1 MELITMQKKK
11 ALGRGLDA
19 ILVDIYTP
27 ETEENKQGV
36 TMVRI
41 NEVEP
46 NVNQPRKAFDPSE
59 LEMLAESINQYGMIQ
74 PITVRAVDGMYQIIT
89 GERRWRAA
97 RMAGLSEVPVII
109 ITADDKKVAELALVE
124 NIQRSDLNPIEEAM
138 GFAALIEEYGLTQ
151 EEAAKRIGKSRS
163 AVTNILRLLNLPE
176 SVRKMIESGE
186 LSTGHA
192 KVLLGM
198 SDSASIEKAALQ
210 IIARGL
216 SVRDTEKLVKTM
228 EEAAA
233 KKTEEK
239 IVHDVDHTRALELLV
254 QKQLGRTIKINESGK
269 KRSITIGYSDN
280 EDLDKL
286 LTILCGESFLDN
298 I

>member
-1 MELITMQKKK
+1 MQKKK

-27 ETEENKQGV
+27 EAEENKQGV

-46 NVNQPRKAFDPSE
+46 NANQPRKVFDPSE
-59 LEMLAESINQYGMIQ
+59 LETLAESINQYGMIQ
-74 PITVRAVDGMYQIIT
+74 PITVRTVDGMYQIIT

-176 SVRKMIESGE
+176 SVKKMIESGE

-198 SDSASIEKAALQ
+198 SDSAAIEKAALQ
-210 IIARGL
+210 IVTRGL

-228 EEAAA
+228 EETATQ
-233 KKTEEK
+233 KTEEK

-254 QKQLGRTIKINESGK
+254 QKQLGRTVKINESKK

>member
-1 MELITMQKKK
+1 MQKKK

-19 ILVDIYTP
+19 ILVDIYAP
-27 ETEENKQGV
+27 ETEENKQGI
-36 TMVRI
+36 TMIRI

-46 NVNQPRKAFDPSE
+46 NANQPRKAFDPSE
-59 LEMLAESINQYGMIQ
+59 LETLAESINQYGMIQ
-74 PITVRAVDGMYQIIT
+74 PITVRSVDGMYQIIT

-176 SVRKMIESGE
+176 SVRKMIETGE

-210 IIARGL
+210 IVARGL

-228 EEAAA
+228 EEATIQ
-233 KKTEEK
+233 KEEEK

-254 QKQLGRTIKINESGK
+254 QKQLGRTVKINESGK

>member
-1 MELITMQKKK
+1 MQKKK

-19 ILVDIYTP
+19 ILVDIYAP
-27 ETEENKQGV
+27 ETEEKNQGV

-41 NEVEP
+41 GEIEP
-46 NVNQPRKAFDPSE
+46 NANQPRKAFDPAE
-59 LEMLAESINQYGMIQ
+59 LELLAESINQYGMIQ
-74 PITVRAVDGMYQIIT
+74 PITVRSMDGMYQIIT

-109 ITADDKKVAELALVE
+109 ISADDKKVAELALVE

-138 GFAALIEEYGLTQ
+138 GFAALIEEHGLTQ

-176 SVRKMIESGE
+176 SVRKMIENGE
-186 LSTGHA
+186 LSAGHA

-210 IIARGL
+210 IVSRDL
-216 SVRDTEKLVKTM
+216 SVRETEKLVKTM
-228 EEAAA
+228 EEASMQ
-233 KKTEEK
+233 KEEEK
-239 IVHDVDHTRALELLV
+239 VVHDVDHTRELELLV
-254 QKQLGRTIKINESGK
+254 QKQLGRTIKINEKGK

-286 LTILCGESFLDN
+286 LTILCGESFLDS

>member
-1 MELITMQKKK
+1 MELKMQKKK

-27 ETEENKQGV
+27 EASESTQGV

-46 NVNQPRKAFDPSE
+46 NINQPRKVFDPTE
-59 LEMLAESINQYGMIQ
+59 LETLAESINQYGMIQ
-74 PITVRAVDGMYQIIT
+74 PITVRSVDGMYQIIT

-97 RMAGLSEVPVII
+97 RMAGLSEVPVLV
-109 ITADDKKVAELALVE
+109 ITADDKKAAELALVE
-124 NIQRSDLNPIEEAM
+124 NIQRSDLNPIEEAL
-138 GFAALIEEYGLTQ
+138 GFTALIEEHGLTQ

-163 AVTNILRLLNLPE
+163 AVTNSLRLLNLPE
-176 SVRKMIESGE
+176 SVRKMIENGE

-198 SDSASIEKAALQ
+198 TSSDMIEKAALQ
-210 IIARGL
+210 ITTRDL
-216 SVRDTEKLVKTM
+216 SVRDTEKLVKMM
-228 EEAAA
+228 EEAAN
-233 KKTEEK
+233 KPEEDQ
-239 IVHDVDHTRALELLV
+239 IVRDVDHTRSLELLI
-254 QKQLGRTIKINESGK
+254 QKKLGRTIKINEKGK
-269 KRSITIGYSDN
+269 KSTITIGYSDN
-280 EDLDKL
+280 EDLEKL
-286 LTILCGESFLDN
+286 LVILCGDSFLDT

>member
-1 MELITMQKKK
+1 MQKKK

-27 ETEENKQGV
+27 ETDETTQGV

-46 NVNQPRKAFDPSE
+46 NANQPRKIFESTE
-59 LEMLAESINQYGMIQ
+59 LEALAESINQHGMIQ
-74 PITVRAVDGMYQIIT
+74 PITVRAMDGMYQIIT

-109 ITADDKKVAELALVE
+109 ITADDKKAAELALVE
-124 NIQRSDLNPIEEAM
+124 NIQRSDLNPIEEAK
-138 GFAALIEEYGLTQ
+138 GFSALIEEYGLTQ

-163 AVTNILRLLNLPE
+163 AVTNLLRLLNLPE
-176 SVRKMIESGE
+176 SVRNMIENGE
-186 LSTGHA
+186 LSMGHA

-198 SDSASIEKAALQ
+198 TSPEAMEKAATQ
-210 IIARGL
+210 IISRDL
-216 SVRDTEKLVKTM
+216 SVRETEKLVKMM
-228 EEAAA
+228 EESAS
-233 KKTEEK
+233 KKEEK

-254 QKQLGRTIKINESGK
+254 QEKLGRTIKISEKGK

-280 EDLDKL
+280 EDLEKL
-286 LTILCGESFLDN
+286 LIILCGESFLDS

>member
-1 MELITMQKKK
+1 MQKKK

-46 NVNQPRKAFDPSE
+46 NINQPRKAFDPSE

-239 IVHDVDHTRALELLV
+239 IVHDIDHTRALELLV

>member
-1 MELITMQKKK
+1 MQKKK

-19 ILVDIYTP
+19 ILVDAYIP
-27 ETEENKQGV
+27 ETSDNNQGV

-41 NEVEP
+41 SEVEP
-46 NVNQPRKAFDPSE
+46 NAAQPRKAFDPAE
-59 LEMLAESINQYGMIQ
+59 LEALAESLNQYGMIQ
-74 PITVRAVDGMYQIIT
+74 PITVRMIDGMYQIIT

-97 RMAGLSEVPVII
+97 RMAGLSEVPVIV
-109 ITADDKKVAELALVE
+109 ITADDKKAAELALVE

-163 AVTNILRLLNLPE
+163 AVTNSLRLLNLPE
-176 SVRKMIESGE
+176 SVRKMIENGD

-198 SDSASIEKAALQ
+198 PNSEMIERAALQ
-210 IIARGL
+210 ITTRDL
-216 SVRDTEKLVKTM
+216 SVRETEKLVQM
-228 EEAAA
+228 MLDAEN

-239 IVHDVDHTRALELLV
+239 IVRDVDHTRSLELLV
-254 QKQLGRTIKINESGK
+254 QKKLGRTIKINEKGK
-269 KRSITIGYSDN
+269 KSTITIGYSDN
-280 EDLDKL
+280 EDLEKL
-286 LTILCGESFLDN
+286 LIMLCGESFLEN
-298 I
+298 L

>member
-1 MELITMQKKK
+1 
-11 ALGRGLDA
+11 
-19 ILVDIYTP
+19 
-27 ETEENKQGV
+27 
-36 TMVRI
+36 
-41 NEVEP
+41 
-46 NVNQPRKAFDPSE
+46 
-59 LEMLAESINQYGMIQ
+59 
-74 PITVRAVDGMYQIIT
+74 
-89 GERRWRAA
+89 
-97 RMAGLSEVPVII
+97 MAGLSEVPVII
-109 ITADDKKVAELALVE
+109 ISADDKKVAELALVE

-138 GFAALIEEYGLTQ
+138 GFSALIEEYGLTQ

-176 SVRKMIESGE
+176 SVRKMIENGE

-198 SDSASIEKAALQ
+198 SNAAAIEKAALQ
-210 IIARGL
+210 IVSRGL

-228 EEAAA
+228 EETVT
-233 KKTEEK
+233 KKEEEK
-239 IVHDVDHTRALELLV
+239 IVHDVDHTRTLELLV
-254 QKQLGRTIKINESGK
+254 QKQLGRTIKINETGK

-286 LTILCGESFLDN
+286 LTILCGESFLNN

>member
-1 MELITMQKKK
+1 MQKKK

-27 ETEENKQGV
+27 EASESTQGV

-46 NVNQPRKAFDPSE
+46 NINQPRKVFDPTE
-59 LEMLAESINQYGMIQ
+59 LETLAESINQYGMIQ
-74 PITVRAVDGMYQIIT
+74 PITVRSVDGMYQIIT

-97 RMAGLSEVPVII
+97 RMAGLSEVPVLV
-109 ITADDKKVAELALVE
+109 ITADDKKAAELALVE
-124 NIQRSDLNPIEEAM
+124 NIQRSDLNPIEEAL
-138 GFAALIEEYGLTQ
+138 GFTALIEEHGLTQ

-163 AVTNILRLLNLPE
+163 AVTNSLRLLNLPE
-176 SVRKMIESGE
+176 SVRKMIENGE

-198 SDSASIEKAALQ
+198 TSSDMIEKAALQ
-210 IIARGL
+210 ITTRDL
-216 SVRDTEKLVKTM
+216 SVRDTEKLVKMM
-228 EEAAA
+228 EEAAN
-233 KKTEEK
+233 KPEEDQ
-239 IVHDVDHTRALELLV
+239 IVRDVDHTRSLELLI
-254 QKQLGRTIKINESGK
+254 QKKLGRTIKINEKGK
-269 KRSITIGYSDN
+269 KSTITIGYSDN
-280 EDLDKL
+280 EDLEKL
-286 LTILCGESFLDN
+286 LVILCGDSFLDT

>member
-1 MELITMQKKK
+1 MQKKK

-19 ILVDIYTP
+19 ILVDIYNP
-27 ETEENKQGV
+27 ETEETAQGV

-46 NVNQPRKAFDPSE
+46 NTNQPRKTFDPSE

-74 PITVRAVDGMYQIIT
+74 PITVRSFDGMYQIIT

-109 ITADDKKVAELALVE
+109 ITADDKKAAELALVE

-176 SVRKMIESGE
+176 SVRKMIENGE

-198 SDSASIEKAALQ
+198 STPEAIEKAAIQ
-210 IIARGL
+210 ITSRDL
-216 SVRDTEKLVKTM
+216 SVRDTEKLVKMM
-228 EEAAA
+228 EETAN
-233 KKTEEK
+233 KKEEK
-239 IVHDVDHTRALELLV
+239 IVHDVDYTRSLELLV
-254 QKQLGRTIKINESGK
+254 QKKLGRTIKINEKGK
-269 KRSITIGYSDN
+269 KSSITIGYSDN
-280 EDLDKL
+280 KDLDKL
-286 LTILCGESFLDN
+286 LVMLCGESFLDT